1 MIYSHNFD
9 FFIPDYALNFP
20 SRDAND
26 GFVNI
31 WGMPSLT
38 QFTVCL
44 WMKSSDTTND
54 GTLFSYAA
62 PSNDNEIVLLGY
74 TEFFFFIN
82 NAIR

>member
-1 MIYSHNFD
+1 MT
-9 FFIPDYALNFP
+9 DYALNFP

-54 GTLFSYAA
+54 GVPFSYAVPKA
-62 PSNDNEIVLLGY
+62 YNEILLFGY
-74 TEFFFFIN
+74 KSFFFYIKDLY
-82 NAIR
+82 R